1 MPATSESQGQ
11 SRPRPFVGPGG
22 PRPALT
28 PGSRAGGMPARL
40 ARPGAAATAE
50 APVSPAP
57 SALAIGDLLPASVQD
72 RVSEPQVAVLPVA
85 VATEVAP
92 VEATPTPE
100 IEEAFAESA
109 PAAIAES
116 AAEAIADPAPEAIVE
131 FAPEAVADF
140 APEAVVEFAPEPV
153 DLDAVAPEV
162 ESLEADL
169 PDIEL
174 RGEIESAD
182 ASMPSTE
189 ATEFLGFGSVVEP
202 EAEATVTSWQAD
214 DAADV
219 VEHVAS
225 LGGLEVASWEAP
237 QAPQESVI
245 GEVEAGPVTELAEPA
260 AAAVAVPVEWASL
273 PDEVDDA
280 QLEEPDLA
288 EETEPGVP
296 LDLSPFDH
304 ETGERLSVVIE
315 SAPETLDALVVET
328 DTQAAALEVLEQV
341 ARRVRSGEL
350 RVAPS
355 GASAES
361 VLASILAALLSP
373 RS

>member
-1 MPATSESQGQ
+1 MS
-11 SRPRPFVGPGG
+11 
-22 PRPALT
+22 
-28 PGSRAGGMPARL
+28 
-40 ARPGAAATAE
+40 
-50 APVSPAP
+50 PVP

-116 AAEAIADPAPEAIVE
+116 AAEAIADAAPEAIVE
-131 FAPEAVADF
+131 FAPEAVADH
-140 APEAVVEFAPEPV
+140 APEAVADFVPEAAVEFAPEPV
-153 DLDAVAPEV
+153 ELDAVAPEV

-174 RGEIESAD
+174 RDEIESAH
-182 ASMPSTE
+182 ASIASTE
-189 ATEFLGFGSVVEP
+189 PTEFLGFGSVVEP

-219 VEHVAS
+219 VENVAS

-260 AAAVAVPVEWASL
+260 AAAAVPVEWASL
-273 PDEVDDA
+273 PDEGDDA

-304 ETGERLSVVIE
+304 GTGERLSVVIE